1 VTATD
6 VPEFSAFGDIGGC
19 HRFSLE
25 KSRMQQA
32 EIEQEV
38 VKETTR
44 GWILPFAATILA
56 MMALQMSN
64 LGSSPLLREAQREFK
79 MSASLYGTFTGMYG
93 LSALLLSVPGG
104 MLAKRFGEKRIMT
117 AGLLMVTIGLLVLS
131 RIWSIPTAFAGRA
144 IWLLGYRP
152 AFVCVMTAIA
162 LTAPLSL
169 RSRSMGMVGAIT
181 ALGTA
186 VGASFGSAIGERF
199 GWRNGILAFAGI
211 AFLGALIFYSCYG
224 IRSKADAPHVDR
236 KPEKKQQKQTGVEQ
250 APSVFRNPVIWA
262 LAVLEGIVGVGYFS
276 SNWFIPGAVE
286 MVFGKKDMT
295 AAAQIISTGFVVA
308 ICANMLF
315 GYLMDRFN
323 KWNVMGLMMA
333 ILIPA
338 SLCMDT
344 RILPLFW
351 ISSAIVLSVG
361 LSAAQ
366 QCFSLAAELVSGRE
380 MGNVMGVVSL
390 GPGIFGFI
398 GPQMLGWLRD
408 WTGNFTAGWYFLA
421 AVAVVSLLIIIY
433 IKHYI
438 EIRATV

>member
-1 VTATD
+1 M
-6 VPEFSAFGDIGGC
+6 
-19 HRFSLE
+19 E
-25 KSRMQQA
+25 KNAAGESGRSWM
-32 EIEQEV
+32 I
-38 VKETTR
+38 
-44 GWILPFAATILA
+44 PFAATILA

-64 LGSSPLLREAQREFK
+64 LGSSPLLKEIQNEFR
-79 MSASLYGTFTGMYG
+79 MSNSLYGTFTGMYG
-93 LSALLLSVPGG
+93 LSALLLSIPGG
-104 MLAKRFGEKRIMT
+104 MLAKRFGEKI
-117 AGLLMVTIGLLVLS
+117 VLS
-131 RIWSIPTAFAGRA
+131 TSLLIVALGLITLSRVWSTPTIFAGRA
-144 IWLLGYRP
+144 IYLLGYRP

-181 ALGTA
+181 A
-186 VGASFGSAIGERF
+186 VGSALGARFGIAIGGDF

-211 AFLGALIFYSCYG
+211 VLLGAFVFYFSYS
-224 IRSKADAPHVDR
+224 IRPKQDVTRVDAKH
-236 KPEKKQQKQTGVEQ
+236 EKKRSEAPGVTTKTG
-250 APSVFRNPVIWA
+250 SVFRNPVVWA

-286 MVFGKKDMT
+286 MAFGGKAVMAAYILMT
-295 AAAQIISTGFVVA
+295 GYVVA
-308 ICANMLF
+308 VGANLFF

-338 SLCMDT
+338 SLCMNT
-344 RILPLFW
+344 KNLPLFW
-351 ISSAIVLSVG
+351 IATSLVLSVG

-366 QCFSLAAELVSGRE
+366 QCFSLAAELVPARE
-380 MGNVMGVVSL
+380 MGSVMGLVSL
-390 GPGIFGFI
+390 GPGIFGYV

-421 AVAVVSLLIIIY
+421 LVALVSLSLIVY

-438 EIRATV
+438 KVRATAA

>member
-1 VTATD
+1 MQTTIA
-6 VPEFSAFGDIGGC
+6 
-19 HRFSLE
+19 E
-25 KSRMQQA
+25 KEA
-32 EIEQEV
+32 
-38 VKETTR
+38 VKETAA
-44 GWILPFAATILA
+44 GWLIPFAATILA

-64 LGSSPLLREAQREFK
+64 LGSSPLLRELQKEFNI
-79 MSASLYGTFTGMYG
+79 SNSLYGTFTGMYG

-104 MLAKRFGEKRIMT
+104 MLAKRFGEKRVLFT
-117 AGLLMVTIGLLVLS
+117 GLLVVMLGLIVLS
-131 RIWSIPTAFAGRA
+131 RVWSIPAAFAGRA
-144 IWLLGYRP
+144 LYLLGYRP

-186 VGASFGSAIGERF
+186 VGAPFGSIIGEDF
-199 GWRNGILAFAGI
+199 GWRNGILALGGMT
-211 AFLGALIFYSCYG
+211 FLGAVIFYFFYR
-224 IRSKADAPHVDR
+224 IRPRPGVPQVES
-236 KPEKKQQKQTGVEQ
+236 KPEPAAGKIQTKS
-250 APSVFRNPVIWA
+250 PKDTSIFRNPVVWA

-286 MVFGKKDMT
+286 TVFGQKAMT
-295 AAAQIISTGFVVA
+295 ASNILSTGFAVA
-308 ICANMLF
+308 VCANISF

-323 KWNVMGLMMA
+323 KWNIMALMMI

-338 SLCMDT
+338 SLCMNT
-344 RILPLFW
+344 GSLPLFW
-351 ISSAIVLSVG
+351 IASAIVLSVG

-366 QCFSLAAELVSGRE
+366 QCFSLAAELVTGRE

-398 GPQMLGWLRD
+398 GPQMLGWLKD
-408 WTGNFTAGWYFLA
+408 WTGTFTAGWYFLA
-421 AVAVVSLLIIIY
+421 IVAAIALLIIIY

-438 EIRATV
+438 KTRLATI